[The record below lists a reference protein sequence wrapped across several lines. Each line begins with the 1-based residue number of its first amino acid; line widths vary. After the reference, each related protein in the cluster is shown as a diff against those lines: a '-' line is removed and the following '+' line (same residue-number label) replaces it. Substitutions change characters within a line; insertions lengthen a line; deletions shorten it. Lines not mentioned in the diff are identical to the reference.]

1 MEKFT
6 ITKEIIEKATD
17 YIPLAEKQ
25 AIAKVIAENSI
36 EPIEM
41 SVLSVQADSTL
52 ALPQRYEENWL
63 LKKLYLAQYFLTEYL
78 HIESSENFSVKD
90 YDNFFNAHPF
100 EQLERLKRNKEIA
113 DKVFD
118 ILADYG
124 ELKKLTEVEIY
135 NAKAARNDTLERFLA
150 GITVLSTPENLEA
163 MVKELKKATDDLSLA
178 KAEIKKKTAKKQ
190 VTEKTTE
197 TKAE

>member
-78 HIESSENFSVKD
+78 HIEASENFSVKD

-150 GITVLSTPENLEA
+150 GITVLSTPENIEA
-163 MVKELKKATDDLSLA
+163 MTKELKKATEQLSTA
-178 KAEIKKKTAKKQ
+178 KKKTTNKVA
-190 VTEKTTE
+190 EKTTE
-197 TKAE
+197 PTGTKAE

>member
-78 HIESSENFSVKD
+78 HIELSENFSVKD

-150 GITVLSTPENLEA
+150 GITVLSTPENIEA
-163 MVKELKKATDDLSLA
+163 MTKELKNATEQLSTA
-178 KAEIKKKTAKKQ
+178 KKKTTKK
-190 VTEKTTE
+190 VAEKTTE
-197 TKAE
+197 PTGTKAE